1 MNAPKSH
8 YINHCSCEKES
19 EPLFWTYGKVKPLQC
34 FKCCSYVFIIA
45 TISPMPTTGYLT
57 PIGWQARMKL
67 LWSWPQSAICSP
79 RSCQLHWHINHLWF
93 SDHSKHLK
101 KLFWAQQRVA
111 RRHFL
116 TLRHDFASSKWTTHF
131 AGRKHHQKQAV
142 CERWCYERA
151 RKQFQLQRKQPSM
164 VKKSSTL
171 NHKAL
176 LYTCS
181 CSYDFICK
189 NWAWCRTNDSLA
201 GQKLLR
207 QVDAS
212 RAIIIKGDD
221 HQPQHTSVTL
231 DRFAAYVKHPGAIFT
246 GSNIS
251 HSIGHECKP
260 WTVLGAA
267 GSAVLGLV
275 HTPET

>member
-101 KLFWAQQRVA
+101 KAVLGTTTCCSDPKEALSHIKA
-111 RRHFL
+111 RLCHLQMNHAFCWQE
-116 TLRHDFASSKWTTHF
+116 ASSKASCMW
-131 AGRKHHQKQAV
+131 AMMLRKGKEAV
-142 CERWCYERA
+142 SAATRA
-151 RKQFQLQRKQPSM
+151 
-164 VKKSSTL
+164 T
-171 NHKAL
+171 
-176 LYTCS
+176 
-181 CSYDFICK
+181 
-189 NWAWCRTNDSLA
+189 
-201 GQKLLR
+201 
-207 QVDAS
+207 
-212 RAIIIKGDD
+212 
-221 HQPQHTSVTL
+221 QHGEKV
-231 DRFAAYVKHPGAIFT
+231 
-246 GSNIS
+246 
-251 HSIGHECKP
+251 
-260 WTVLGAA
+260 
-267 GSAVLGLV
+267 
-275 HTPET
+275 